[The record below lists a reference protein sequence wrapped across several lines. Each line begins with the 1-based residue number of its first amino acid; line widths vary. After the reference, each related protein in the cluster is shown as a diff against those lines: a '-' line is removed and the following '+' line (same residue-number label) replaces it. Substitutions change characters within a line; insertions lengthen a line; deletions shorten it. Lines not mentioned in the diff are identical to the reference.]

1 MSQYLNIY
9 LKVDGKYVSISDYSR
24 NTGIYEEF
32 DAPYEKLRNYT
43 PEMLKDISARLQRKI
58 EDTQKFNSDL
68 RELIDLIPKI
78 EGAEMEEK
86 ISSILDYKS
95 QIEDND
101 EEISQLQ
108 YYVSICHYLADVAE
122 YYIPVYAGVEIGDP
136 TDQDVI

>member
-1 MSQYLNIY
+1 MSQYLNIF
-9 LKVDGKYVSISDYSR
+9 LKVDGKYIPTGDYSR
-24 NTGIYEEF
+24 NTAIYEEF

-43 PEMLKDISARLQRKI
+43 PEMLRDVGARLQRKI
-58 EDTQKFNSDL
+58 EDTQKFSNSL
-68 RELIDLIPKI
+68 QELIDLIPKF
-78 EGAEMEEK
+78 EGTDMEEK

-122 YYIPVYAGVEIGDP
+122 YYIPIYAGVEIGDAS
-136 TDQDVI
+136 DEDVI

>member
-9 LKVDGKYVSISDYSR
+9 LKVDGKYVLTGDYSR
-24 NTGIYEEF
+24 NTAIYEEF
-32 DAPYEKLRNYT
+32 DAPYEKLRKYT
-43 PEMLKDISARLQRKI
+43 PEMLKDVSARLQRKI
-58 EDTQKFNSDL
+58 EDTQKFNNDL
-68 RELIDLIPKI
+68 HELIGLIPKF
-78 EGAEMEEK
+78 EGTDIEEK

-122 YYIPVYAGVEIGDP
+122 YYIPVYAGVEVADA
-136 TDQDVI
+136 TDKDVI